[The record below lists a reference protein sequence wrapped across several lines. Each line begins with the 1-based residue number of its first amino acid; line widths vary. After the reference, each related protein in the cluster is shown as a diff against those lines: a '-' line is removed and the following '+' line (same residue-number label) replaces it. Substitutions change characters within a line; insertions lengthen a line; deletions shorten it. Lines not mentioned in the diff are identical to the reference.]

1 MKVTIDLNNVIILD
15 SEDMVEIAAFVTAFR
30 NGVVEAKPE
39 SLPRSLPRK
48 PPAKKSKSAKQADLS
63 PETFDTW
70 QFLVNNDRL
79 DGLYIHQIAHAMG
92 CTNHAATWRCNKL
105 IAKGLAHRPKRGY
118 YRAGD
123 GQADDD
129 APVI

>member
-15 SEDMVEIAAFVTAFR
+15 SDDMAEIAAFVTAFR
-30 NGVVEAKPE
+30 NGVVEAKAKPAKPE
-39 SLPRSLPRK
+39 SLPRKPAPKKKRK
-48 PPAKKSKSAKQADLS
+48 DAKQVDLA

-79 DGLYIHQIAHAMG
+79 DGLYIHQIAHTMG
-92 CTNHAATWRCNKL
+92 CTVHAATWRCNKL
-105 IAKGLAHRPKRGY
+105 IGKGLAHRVTRGY

-123 GQADDD
+123 GQAD